1 MVILAETWAILPS
14 NMNVKACVLRL
25 WMFDACWVLKL
36 LNHAVTIELFMQF
49 DFDIILV
56 EKCIMQQY
64 EASWA
69 LDNISVYRRID
80 EIFILVVE
88 MSVIF
93 TG

>member
-1 MVILAETWAILPS
+1 
-14 NMNVKACVLRL
+14 
-25 WMFDACWVLKL
+25 
-36 LNHAVTIELFMQF
+36 MQF

-64 EASWA
+64 EDSWA

-80 EIFILVVE
+80 EIFILGVE
-88 MSVIF
+88 ISVIF